1 MKEYRVF
8 VDEEVRGWQRTELSV
23 QANSIEEIQDSL
35 MEGTFLSD
43 YDWNYE
49 DSKYFDIEETLD
61 WDFSDSYAKE
71 VE

>member
-8 VDEEVRGWQRTELSV
+8 VDEEVRGWQRAELSV

-61 WDFSDSYAKE
+61 WDFSNSYAKE
-71 VE
+71 IK